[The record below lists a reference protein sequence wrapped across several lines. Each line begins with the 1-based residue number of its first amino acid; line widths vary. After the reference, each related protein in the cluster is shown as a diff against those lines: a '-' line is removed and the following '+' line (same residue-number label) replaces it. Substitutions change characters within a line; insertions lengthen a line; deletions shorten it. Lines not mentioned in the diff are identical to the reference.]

1 MSSAE
6 KEVEELLHSGR
17 ITLTEATTLLEAS
30 RDKRDQLRVLTHP
43 LEAASTPVVLWIGS
57 VMAVCAL
64 ALGALSVHFDG
75 ALDMHVASGNVPVLR
90 RVLELLVAIPLPA
103 AVLYIGL
110 REKTAHSRWIDFVA
124 AVSIARVP
132 FVLGGAV
139 LAVLGLPHTRLSFEI
154 APVRLALHLSL
165 WLGALTWFVIVLYTG
180 VKSASG
186 LSGGRF
192 VGTFALLVILSEALS
207 KLALFAASQLV

>member
-6 KEVEELLHSGR
+6 QEVQELLQSGR
-17 ITLTEATTLLEAS
+17 ITLTDATTLLEAS

-43 LEAASTPVVLWIGS
+43 LEAASTPVVLWIGG
-57 VMAVCAL
+57 VMAICAL
-64 ALGALSVHFDG
+64 ALGALCVRFNG
-75 ALDMHVASGNVPVLR
+75 ALDMHVASDSVPVSV

-103 AVLYIGL
+103 LVLWLGL
-110 REKTAHSRWIDFVA
+110 RNKSTNGRLIDYIA

-139 LAVLGLPHTRLSFEI
+139 LAMLGLPHTRVSFDVE
-154 APVRLALHLSL
+154 PVRLALHMTL
-165 WLGALTWFVIVLYTG
+165 WLSCLAWFVILLYTG
-180 VKSASG
+180 IKSASG
-186 LSGGRF
+186 LSGARF

-207 KLALFAASQLV
+207 KLTLFAVSAV